1 MSLWKDFRTFEI
13 IFFSLY
19 STQIITTYCS
29 KISLESVLEKWDLQ
43 DEALRHN
50 QEYLES
56 VYTQR
61 CVLLRLC
68 GEGRS
73 LQGLRLQRAHM
84 NHLERL
90 VHWARNI
97 GADQVRVNCIFVGEC
112 DLVFRTPTSQII
124 KKLISKKNVIVV
136 LSHQSCSSA
145 FLCV

>member
-1 MSLWKDFRTFEI
+1 MSLWKDFRTFGV

-19 STQIITTYCS
+19 STQIITIYCS
-29 KISLESVLEKWDLQ
+29 KTSLESVLEKWDLQ

-68 GEGRS
+68 GEGRG

-97 GADQVRVNCIFVGEC
+97 GADQVTVNCIFVGQC
-112 DLVFRTPTSQII
+112 DLVFRHLCH
-124 KKLISKKNVIVV
+124 KLSK
-136 LSHQSCSSA
+136 SSSPRKTK
-145 FLCV
+145 L